1 MPLTQI
7 NVHVAPILFRKSL
20 SWSTLCFFWQTTE
33 YFNFRVPWL
42 NTTTFMLTIA
52 SLITLLILT
61 VRRTCSDSS
70 PEFPLLL
77 YSTAANGCEGRT
89 VVVRGV
95 VLLQVTRLGC
105 RKKEQTLFFF
115 FTLNPRLFILYRN
128 RIALA
133 ERALILVSEDTSS
146 KKVQFPTPCDYL

>member
-1 MPLTQI
+1 
-7 NVHVAPILFRKSL
+7 
-20 SWSTLCFFWQTTE
+20 
-33 YFNFRVPWL
+33 
-42 NTTTFMLTIA
+42 MLTIP

-105 RKKEQTLFFF
+105 RKKGQTLFFF
-115 FTLNPRLFILYRN
+115 FTVNPRLFILYRN
-128 RIALA
+128 RTALA

-146 KKVQFPTPCDYL
+146 KKKSSFRLRVIIYSPRKPLAQHQQRLKEDIVGRANLLG